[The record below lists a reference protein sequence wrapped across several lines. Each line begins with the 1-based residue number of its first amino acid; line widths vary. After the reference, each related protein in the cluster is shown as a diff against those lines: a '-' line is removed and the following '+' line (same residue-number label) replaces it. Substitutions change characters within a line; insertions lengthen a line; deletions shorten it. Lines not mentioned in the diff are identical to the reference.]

1 MREPGAMEIRVFPDS
16 EAVAVAAAH
25 SLMRRINDAVR
36 RRGVANI
43 AVSGGR
49 TPAEMFRV
57 MSLMPVSWG
66 NVCVWQVDE
75 RVAPDGDPARNQG
88 MLATLPVSAGQLHAM
103 PVTADDLAAGAARY
117 AASLPSRFDIIH
129 LGLGDDGHTASWP
142 PGDSVID
149 SGLPVALSE
158 TYNGHVRMTLTPSVV
173 NAARARIVVLAGEAK
188 AVPLLGWLLER
199 DLPISRV
206 RRPGTTVFADE
217 AACSKIRSFAQPG
230 D

>member
-1 MREPGAMEIRVFPDS
+1 MEIRVFPDA

-25 SLMRRINDAVR
+25 SLVRRINDAVR
-36 RRGVANI
+36 RRGVAYV

-49 TPAEMFRV
+49 TPAEMFRA
-57 MSLMPVSWG
+57 MASMPVNWA
-66 NVCVWQVDE
+66 NVHVWQVDE
-75 RVAPDGDPARNQG
+75 RVAPDGDPARNRG
-88 MLATLPVSAGQLHAM
+88 LLATLPVPPDQLHAM
-103 PVTADDLAAGAARY
+103 PVIADDLPAAAARY
-117 AASLPSRFDIIH
+117 AASLPVRLDVVH

-149 SGLPVALSE
+149 SALPVALGE
-158 TYNGHVRMTLTPSVV
+158 PYNGHVRMTLTPAVV
-173 NAARARIVVLAGEAK
+173 NAARTRIVVLAGESK
-188 AVPLLGWLLER
+188 AVPLLGWMLER